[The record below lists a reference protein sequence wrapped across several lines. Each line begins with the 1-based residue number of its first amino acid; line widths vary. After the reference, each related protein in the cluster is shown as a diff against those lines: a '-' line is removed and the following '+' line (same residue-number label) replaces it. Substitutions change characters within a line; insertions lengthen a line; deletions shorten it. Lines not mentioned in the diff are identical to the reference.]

1 MGLDCTGTAYISG
14 EVLLA
19 KVQLGTIGDL
29 EILLGYFQSIA
40 TYLFNTCHISILN
53 DVSRELRGER
63 RKVYL
68 EKDTI

>member
-53 DVSRELRGER
+53 DVARELRGKR